1 MASMQSLIK
10 HFESTFFSSETT
22 TVKFYG
28 EFDMIHWYAK
38 SMRCRML
45 IFRNILTARMNM
57 ELINFGTGK
66 LYIKM
71 IQISFLIRFW

>member
-1 MASMQSLIK
+1 MALMQSLSIQ

-38 SMRCRML
+38 SMRCRVL
-45 IFRNILTARMNM
+45 LFGNILTARMNM
-57 ELINFGTGK
+57 ELVGVVDGNALARLCLEVEIF
-66 LYIKM
+66 
-71 IQISFLIRFW
+71 